1 MNKLTVLGERDTL
14 GLMRNRC
21 LEFLCLTLLMMAA
34 MPLRAQTPLSV
45 PQFNASQRAE
55 WARFLEYWHGNGKGT
70 CMPMMEAEIRSG
82 GCTRF
87 DFTAHVSIGASG
99 RIQKAEAVRNNIV
112 CQRES
117 VRRELM
123 RCFMQSL
130 REDHGLWDGADGR
143 GFVALRGRVV
153 RAAPL

>member
-1 MNKLTVLGERDTL
+1 
-14 GLMRNRC
+14 MRNRR
-21 LEFLCLTLLMMAA
+21 LAFLCLTPLLMAA
-34 MPLRAQTPLSV
+34 MPLLAQTPLPL

-55 WARFLEYWHGNGKGT
+55 WARFREYWHGNGKGT
-70 CMPMMEAEIRSG
+70 CMPMMEAVIRAG

-130 REDHGLWDGADGR
+130 REDHGLWDGADGG

-153 RAAPL
+153 RAAPIE